1 MAQRKEP
8 GLNRASVVMN
18 YMLTRTAFLKSL
30 IDQGKRDIDKE
41 CGYIENPTVD
51 NYKAL
56 YSKEGIA
63 ARVVRVYPEESWQQD
78 PEVVEGQSEEDTEF
92 EKAWDKLVKDFNV
105 YHYLHR
111 VDELSGI
118 GRFGL
123 LLIGIDDG
131 RTLNLPIAG
140 LDAMGNALGDKQN
153 TYKLTYLRPLDE
165 TVVKVAKFETDSKSP
180 RFGKP
185 TVYEVKFMGE
195 EGQDVSNTTKTM
207 QVHWHR
213 VIHVADNRINSEI
226 YGTPRMQEVYNRLY
240 DLRKVLGGSG
250 EMFWKG
256 GFPGFS
262 FETLPELGDVQI
274 DKKGLQDEFEKYQL
288 GLQRFIAL
296 QGMTAKNLAPQVAD
310 PTAHMMAHL
319 RAIAITLGVPHRI
332 LMGSE
337 QAQLASSQDVDTW
350 NKRLKRRQDK
360 YISPCIVRPFVDRL
374 IALGIM
380 PKPKD
385 AEGYEVVWPD
395 LGTPTD
401 SEKADVGV
409 KRAQALASYING
421 SVEQIVGQKSFLTL
435 ILGLSPEEADACL
448 AEAVE
453 LIHSTTSE
461 SETNA
466 DETGGASK
474 STSKQQVEKMPKQ
487 NPFTKN
493 SRTRKDAKAK
503 KRMWKPAAKGGG
515 GY

>member
-1 MAQRKEP
+1 MVAQKQP
-8 GLNRASVVMN
+8 KLNRASVVMN

-30 IDQGKRDIDKE
+30 IDQGKRDIDRE
-41 CGYIENPTVD
+41 CGYIENPNPD

-56 YSKEGIA
+56 YAKEGIA

-92 EKAWDKLVKDFNV
+92 EKAWDKLVKEFNL
-105 YHYLHR
+105 YHYLYR
-111 VDELSGI
+111 ADELSGI

-140 LDAMGNALGDKQN
+140 LDKLGNAIGDKQN

-165 TVVKVAKFETDSKSP
+165 TVVKVAKYETDSSSP

-185 TVYEVKFMGE
+185 TMYEVKFVGD
-195 EGQDVSNTTKTM
+195 EGSETSSPTKTL

-213 VIHVADNRINSEI
+213 VIHVADNRVNSEI
-226 YGTPRMQEVYNRLY
+226 FGTPRMQEVYNRLY

-274 DKKGLQDEFEKYQL
+274 DKKSLQDEFEQYQL

-360 YISPCIVRPFVDRL
+360 YISPCIIRPFVDRL

-401 SEKADVGV
+401 SEKADVGL
-409 KRAQALASYING
+409 KRAQALAAYING
-421 SVEQIVGQKSFLTL
+421 SVEQIVGMKSFLTL
-435 ILGLSPEEADACL
+435 ILGMSTEEADACL
-448 AEAVE
+448 QEAVD
-453 LIHSTTSE
+453 LVHTTTSE

-466 DETGGASK
+466 DETGGAAT
-474 STSKQQVEKMPKQ
+474 STSKQQVEKKPKA
-487 NPFTKN
+487 NPFKSN
-493 SRTRKDAKAK
+493 SATRKKAK
-503 KRMWKPAAKGGG
+503 EKKRRMAPMKAD
-515 GY
+515 Y

>member
-1 MAQRKEP
+1 M
-8 GLNRASVVMN
+8 NRQQVIMN

-41 CGYIENPTVD
+41 CGYIEAPRVENF
-51 NYKAL
+51 KAL
-56 YSKEGIA
+56 YEKEGIA

-92 EKAWDKLVKDFNV
+92 EKAWDKLAKDFNI
-105 YHYLHR
+105 YHYLYR
-111 VDELSGI
+111 ADELSGI
-118 GRFGL
+118 GRFGV

-131 RTLNLPIAG
+131 KDLKEPIVG
-140 LDAMGNALGDKQN
+140 LDISGNALEGKQN
-153 TYKLTYLRPLDE
+153 AYKLTYLRPLDE
-165 TVVKVAKFETDSKSP
+165 MVVKVSKFEVDPKNP
-180 RFGKP
+180 RFGQP
-185 TVYEVKFMGE
+185 VMYEIKFLGE
-195 EGQDVSNTTKTM
+195 EGAEISNTTRTL

-213 VIHVADNRINSEI
+213 VIHIADNRVNSEI
-226 YGTPRMQEVYNRLY
+226 YGTPRMKEVYNRLY

-256 GFPGFS
+256 GFPGFA

-274 DKKGLQDEFEKYQL
+274 DKKGLADEFEKYQM

-296 QGMTAKNLAPQVAD
+296 QGMSAKNLAPQVAD

-319 RAIAITLGVPHRI
+319 KAIAITLGIPHRI

-360 YISPCIVRPFVDRL
+360 YLSPCVIRPFVDRL

-380 PKPKD
+380 PRP
-385 AEGYEVVWPD
+385 ASEEEGYMVVWPD

-401 SEKADVGV
+401 SEKADVGL
-409 KRAQALASYING
+409 KRAQALAAYING
-421 SVEQIVGQKSFLTL
+421 SVEQIVGMKSFLTL
-435 ILGLSPEEADACL
+435 ILGMSEEEADACM

-453 LIHSTTSE
+453 LVHTTSSE
-461 SETNA
+461 SEQ
-466 DETGGASK
+466 DETGGAST
-474 STSKQQVEKMPKQ
+474 STQKTERVPKK
-487 NPFTKN
+487 PFTAN
-493 SRTRKDAKAK
+493 SRLRRSTKAK
-503 KRMWKPAAKGGG
+503 KRRASAAR
-515 GY
+515 Y